1 MYLHNIEKHYFISV
15 EKFFYFFIAGSWKQ
29 PSIWRKP
36 ATEITGNWWKMEKC
50 SRSNSNTI

>member
-29 PSIWRKP
+29 PNTWRKP
-36 ATEITGNWWKMEKC
+36 VTEITGNWKMEK
-50 SRSNSNTI
+50 